1 VTLGTRTARISTA
14 AVAAAAVLALVAAG
28 PTPPAATTSP
38 AVDLATQARLQ
49 KVRAQVVDHAQ
60 DVAAHGASPADLLAR
75 IDADLSAVA
84 HPDADM
90 PAADRQAL
98 DLVAQLDASLAEQL
112 ISGSYATPSGE
123 PGATELVV
131 RSSADTS
138 AQPLALYLP
147 ASYTA
152 KRSAPLILMLHAQ
165 GQTESELLAVPF
177 LRALADQTGAI
188 FAVPYARGDKEY
200 DDTTAG
206 DVYDALAVL
215 RGGLNV
221 DRRRVYLSGVSL
233 GGFVL
238 FMVAPLN
245 PEQWSALLAIAGSLT
260 NDDKQSVVRAMA
272 GKQVFLVIGA
282 DDPSIKAQ
290 YVRGAADYLL
300 ANGVESRLYEQPHG
314 LHTLQSLQPS
324 VERAWRDMLAGMR
337 NVAPDT
343 DFPSPQPET
352 SRHT

>member
-1 VTLGTRTARISTA
+1 VTLGTKTARISTA
-14 AVAAAAVLALVAAG
+14 LAAAAALLALVAAT
-28 PTPPAATTSP
+28 PTPPAATPPS
-38 AVDLATQARLQ
+38 ADAATQARLQ
-49 KVRAQVVDHAQ
+49 KVRAQVVEHAQ
-60 DVAAHGASPADLLAR
+60 EVTARGASPADLLAR
-75 IDADLSAVA
+75 IDADLSAIA

-90 PAADRQAL
+90 PAADRDAL

-112 ISGSYATPSGE
+112 VSGSYGVPSDQ

-147 ASYTA
+147 TSYNP

-165 GQTESELLAVPF
+165 GQTESELLAVPY

-188 FAVPYARGDKEY
+188 FAVPFARGDKGF
-200 DDTTAG
+200 DSATVS
-206 DVYDALAVL
+206 DVYDALTML
-215 RGGLNV
+215 RSGLNV
-221 DRRRVYLSGVSL
+221 DRRRVYLAGVSL

-238 FMVAPLN
+238 FMVAPLH
-245 PEQWSALLAIAGSLT
+245 PEQWSALLAIGGSLT
-260 NDDKQSVVRAMA
+260 NEDKQSVVRAMA

-290 YVRGAADYLL
+290 YVQGAADYLL
-300 ANGVESRLYEQPHG
+300 ANGVESRLYEQPRGVHS
-314 LHTLQSLQPS
+314 LQSLQPS

-337 NVAPDT
+337 NVAPDA
-343 DFPSPQPET
+343 DIPSPQPAA
-352 SRHT
+352 SRRT